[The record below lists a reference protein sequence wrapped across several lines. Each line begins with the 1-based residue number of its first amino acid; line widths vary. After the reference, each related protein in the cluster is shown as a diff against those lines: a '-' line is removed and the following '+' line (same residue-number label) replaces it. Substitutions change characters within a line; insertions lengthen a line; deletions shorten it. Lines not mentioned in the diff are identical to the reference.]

1 MTQKDDGHRRND
13 TGEGKGVFTK
23 LSSHEVSDFPDLKV
37 ERGGLKLQPGS
48 LKSALFAT
56 TEMLPHTN

>member
-1 MTQKDDGHRRND
+1 MVTDVMIPV
-13 TGEGKGVFTK
+13 EGKGVFLK
-23 LSSHEVSDFPDLKV
+23 LSGHEVSDYPEMKV

-48 LKSALFAT
+48 RKLVHFAT

>member
-1 MTQKDDGHRRND
+1 MVTDVMIPV
-13 TGEGKGVFTK
+13 EWKGVFIK
-23 LSSHEVSDFPDLKV
+23 LSSHEVSDYPEMKV